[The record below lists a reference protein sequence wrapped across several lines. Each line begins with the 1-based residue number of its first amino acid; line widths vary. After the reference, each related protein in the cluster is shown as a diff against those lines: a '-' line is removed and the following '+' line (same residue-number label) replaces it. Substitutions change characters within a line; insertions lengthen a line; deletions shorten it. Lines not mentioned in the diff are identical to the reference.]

1 MKRPAK
7 GRGLEDVHLLS
18 SLAKSLKAAGGRRA
32 ADDGYFPGPP
42 ARSNRGGER
51 AKRDVTVGR
60 KKGGKGKVGDNF
72 QGHDGVLQCS
82 LIAHSKKK

>member
-32 ADDGYFPGPP
+32 GSGYFPGPP

-60 KKGGKGKVGDNF
+60 KREGKGKLEITFKVTTVF
-72 QGHDGVLQCS
+72 CS
-82 LIAHSKKK
+82 AV